1 MADPTD
7 GDGGIGDVAVLVGRL
22 GLQFDDLGL
31 VEQAMSHRS
40 WCAEHPGNPS
50 YERLEFLGDAVL
62 GWVTADAAFRRFPDM
77 SEGQLTG
84 IRKGVV
90 NTMALAEMAAELGI
104 GPYIKLGRGEA
115 AAGGSSK
122 PSILADAMEALIGA
136 AYLDRG
142 STRAYEF
149 VESLIASR
157 VEATAERLDEL
168 DFKTTLQELLAGAGM
183 APPLYD
189 ITEQG
194 PDHQK
199 RFFATVSASGRVLG
213 AGEGPSK
220 RSAEQ
225 GAAAAATRTLATELN
240 SATDDRGDTRL
251 P

>member
-1 MADPTD
+1 
-7 GDGGIGDVAVLVGRL
+7 
-22 GLQFDDLGL
+22 
-31 VEQAMSHRS
+31 
-40 WCAEHPGNPS
+40 
-50 YERLEFLGDAVL
+50 
-62 GWVTADAAFRRFPDM
+62 
-77 SEGQLTG
+77 
-84 IRKGVV
+84 
-90 NTMALAEMAAELGI
+90 
-104 GPYIKLGRGEA
+104 
-115 AAGGSSK
+115 
-122 PSILADAMEALIGA
+122 
-136 AYLDRG
+136 
-142 STRAYEF
+142 
-149 VESLIASR
+149 
-157 VEATAERLDEL
+157 
-168 DFKTTLQELLAGAGM
+168 M

>member
-40 WCAEHPGNPS
+40 WCAEHPGNAS

-104 GPYIKLGRGEA
+104 GPYIKLGKGEA

-136 AYLDRG
+136 VYLDRG
-142 STRAYEF
+142 STMAYEF
-149 VESLIASR
+149 VESLIADR

-168 DFKTTLQELLAGAGM
+168 DFKTTLAGAPRRRRGW
-183 APPLYD
+183 PHRCTTSPSRGP
-189 ITEQG
+189 IT
-194 PDHQK
+194 
-199 RFFATVSASGRVLG
+199 RSASSPPCPPVDGCSGPARDPPSGPPSRGRRPRRRG
-213 AGEGPSK
+213 RWPPS
-220 RSAEQ
+220 
-225 GAAAAATRTLATELN
+225 
-240 SATDDRGDTRL
+240 
-251 P
+251 

>member
-1 MADPTD
+1 LSAVDGRGQDVSTLTD
-7 GDGGIGDVAVLVGRL
+7 RL
-22 GLQFDDLGL
+22 GLSFDDLDIV
-31 VEQAMSHRS
+31 VEAMSHRS
-40 WCAEHPGNPS
+40 WCAENPGQAS

-62 GWVTADAAFRRFPDM
+62 GWVTADVAYRHFPEM

-90 NTMALAEMAAELGI
+90 NTVALAELAAELGI
-104 GPYIKLGRGEA
+104 GPYIRLGKGEA

-136 AYLDRG
+136 IYLDRG
-142 STRAYEF
+142 SHATYEF
-149 VESLIASR
+149 VERLIVDR
-157 VEATAERLDEL
+157 VVATAARLDEL
-168 DFKTTLQELLAGAGM
+168 DFKTTLQELVAAAGL

-199 RFFATVSASGRVLG
+199 RFFATVSVGGAALG
-213 AGEGPSK
+213 TGEGSSK

-225 GAAAAATRTLATELN
+225 GAAAAAARTLASERDDARAADGDR
-240 SATDDRGDTRL
+240 AT
-251 P
+251 